1 MDEYISEFLY
11 SNYDSNSDAR
21 KLLAWIMIDKTNTFS
36 RITGRLKYAIE
47 TKNHLKNKKFHRS
60 LERYKKFYLAHNA
73 PLINGTFSSRKLK
86 SIQISD
92 FRGFG
97 KLSDEDFGIKLNFN
111 KINNI
116 FFAPNGGGKSSLC
129 EALEYQ
135 TTGEIKEAGRRKTS
149 VKNYIK
155 RNGKHKI
162 TLLDFSGREVL
173 LSKECKFNFIDRNR
187 LQEFSLL
194 GSSDTKFQEKDVLAA
209 LVGLERYDEFLS
221 KFVLPQSFNANAFIS
236 NRCADDLLSH
246 ENTLIKYRNS
256 SRENRMELKQI
267 KINIIDLLGVNCDEL
282 KEDYFE
288 KVIKDKLS
296 YTRKLL
302 SKYSEKKEQLKKG
315 IPSIEVP
322 IDKAR
327 HKIFLLLKA
336 IERKERINKKLEEIV
351 YNDDV
356 INLHRIS
363 KKILELSGH
372 DSCPLCNTPL
382 EKVEK
387 NPLDNSN
394 EILNSFIQVTK
405 LQRLL
410 KRTNS
415 HNQTIK
421 ELIQKYISD
430 FQLSPLNDM
439 IKYDVPK
446 LLEISS
452 NFNKMNDDGIK
463 DALAFLD
470 SILIDSRDTLELYN
484 EKSVQHNHV
493 IKNIDGTLKDLN
505 TKTERLTTKI
515 NAIRDQFAIYESKKQ
530 NKEKKIIA
538 FNNII
543 EIIKSAK
550 EKCISEKEQ
559 NDFLKALNTD
569 YAIFYQKAK
578 EFKRTKE
585 LQILAGIESS
595 IVHYYNEINKHD
607 DDSEKLDSISFVHD
621 SSLDSY
627 RLQLNINGEQSDAF
641 VKLSEGHLKS
651 LGLSILLALAKKKNS
666 QFIVFDDVVN
676 AIDTEHRSNII
687 NTFLT
692 DSYIKNVQ
700 KIITTHDKLFWELYS
715 NREKILGNGEFS
727 SFILNCYSH
736 GIHYEERDISFE
748 GKIIDS
754 LEHYDIRQA
763 LIYCRIWFESLASKH
778 CVDNGL
784 TVTASFSNRD
794 YQKPNFIKIS
804 LEKMYATLI
813 DSLGEKLE
821 NINVIKNDFLSW
833 GVQNQEH
840 HAFSENNYNV
850 IHSKTS
856 QEIQN
861 IFDSIRKFDIQLAP
875 QLRLESLE
883 GKLTALEGR
892 ITSYTARIANA
903 NQATPVD
910 VVRQWNNDKSKLV
923 KEKNKIQELKEYCEA
938 CLL

>member
-11 SNYDSNSDAR
+11 SNYDDNNDAR
-21 KLLAWIMIDKTNTFS
+21 KLLSWIMIDKTNNS
-36 RITGRLKYAIE
+36 AKITGRLKYAIE
-47 TKNHLKNKKFHRS
+47 TKNYLINKKFHRN
-60 LERYKKFYLAHNA
+60 LERYKQFYLAHNA
-73 PLINGTFSSRKLK
+73 PQINGTFSSRKLK

-97 KLSDEDFGIKLNFN
+97 KLNDEDLGIKLNFN

-129 EALEYQ
+129 EALEFQ

-162 TLLDFSGREVL
+162 TLLDFSGCEVL
-173 LSKECKFNFIDRNR
+173 SSKECKFNFIDRNR

-221 KFVLPQSFNANAFIS
+221 KFVQPQSFNANAFIS
-236 NRCADDLLSH
+236 SRCSEELASH
-246 ENTLIKYRNS
+246 ENTLIRYRNS
-256 SRENRMELKQI
+256 SRENRIELKQI
-267 KINIIDLLGVNCDEL
+267 KVNVIDLLGVNCDKL
-282 KEDYFE
+282 KEHYIDV
-288 KVIKDKLS
+288 VIKDKLS
-296 YTRKLL
+296 YTKKVLATCT
-302 SKYSEKKEQLKKG
+302 EKRDQLKKG

-322 IDKAR
+322 VDKAR
-327 HKIFLLLKA
+327 HKIFLLLRA
-336 IERKERINKKLEEIV
+336 IERKERIGKKLEEII

-363 KKILELSGH
+363 KKILELSEH
-372 DSCPLCNTPL
+372 DSCPLCKTPL

-394 EILNSFIQVTK
+394 EILNSFIRVTK

-410 KRTNS
+410 EGTNS
-415 HNQTIK
+415 HNETIK
-421 ELIQKYISD
+421 GVIQKYISD
-430 FQLSPLNDM
+430 FQLSPLNNM
-439 IKYDVPK
+439 IEYDVSK

-452 NFNKMNDDGIK
+452 NFNRMNDNGIK

-470 SILIDSRDTLELYN
+470 SILVNSRDAFDIYN
-484 EKSVQHNHV
+484 ERSVQHNHV

-505 TKTERLTTKI
+505 IKIERLTTKI
-515 NAIRDQFAIYESKKQ
+515 NSVRDQFAIYESKKQ
-530 NKEKKIIA
+530 NKEKKVTA
-538 FNNII
+538 FNNILETI
-543 EIIKSAK
+543 RLTKGRCII
-550 EKCISEKEQ
+550 EKER
-559 NDFLKALNTD
+559 NDFLKELSAD
-569 YAIFYQKAK
+569 YVIFSQKAK

-585 LQILAGIESS
+585 LQILAGIETS

-607 DDSEKLDSISFVHD
+607 DDSEKLESISFVHD
-621 SSLDSY
+621 STLDSY

-651 LGLSILLALAKKKNS
+651 LGLSILLALAKKKQS

-727 SFILNCYSH
+727 SFILNSYSH

-813 DSLGEKLE
+813 ESLEGKLE
-821 NINVIKNDFLSW
+821 NINIIKNDFLSW

-861 IFDSIRKFDIQLAP
+861 IFDSIRKFEIQLAP
-875 QLRLESLE
+875 QQRLASLES
-883 GKLTALEGR
+883 KLTALEVK
-892 ITSYTARIANA
+892 ITSYTTRIANA
-903 NQATPVD
+903 NPAIPID
-910 VVRQWNNDKSKLV
+910 VVRKWTNEKSKLV
-923 KEKNKIQELKEYCEA
+923 KEKNKTQELKKYCED